1 MENKGSSAGRVVRTE
16 SHGSHDEFARN
27 GMGIAPIYHE
37 KIFGLFTGVS
47 FEFFDRSEATAEG
60 PGPLYRVTYHE
71 GLNIRRV
78 TDGLW
83 P

>member
-1 MENKGSSAGRVVRTE
+1 
-16 SHGSHDEFARN
+16 
-27 GMGIAPIYHE
+27 MGIAPIYHE

-60 PGPLYRVTYHE
+60 SGPLYRITYHE